1 MMSPRSRSTLPPALR
16 NLTPELDGPLHVG
29 WQRIR
34 AALRGAGLAP
44 GLIARSLHARLGPN
58 ARLLPT
64 ETATID
70 LLEGYF
76 RVEARGQLAE
86 GRFFMV
92 REEERLTARR
102 IVARLRALFPE
113 LGPLALSEERK
124 GRLFLRTTGAFIEIA
139 SEAVHEQE
147 VSHGWVRRT
156 VTVDAIVDAVN
167 RLLRFYDEP
176 LRLLPLASPD
186 GVNAFLA
193 ADQRAALLLDT
204 VDLWAEAIED
214 LDGFAAWGDGGAKDV
229 GSQVA

>member
-1 MMSPRSRSTLPPALR
+1 MKLRRSPSSLPPALR

-34 AALRGAGLAP
+34 AAFRGAGLAS
-44 GLIARSLHARLGPN
+44 GLVARSLHGRLGPN

-64 ETATID
+64 ERATME

-76 RVEARGQLAE
+76 RVDARGQLDE
-86 GRFFMV
+86 GRFFVV
-92 REEERLTARR
+92 REDERLTARR
-102 IVARLRALFPE
+102 IVARIRALFPE
-113 LGPLALSEERK
+113 LGPLTLSEERK
-124 GRLFLRTTGAFIEIA
+124 GRLFLRTTGAFIEITP
-139 SEAVHEQE
+139 EAVDQQE
-147 VSHGWVRRT
+147 VSQGWVRRT
-156 VTVDAIVDAVN
+156 VTIDAIVDAVN

-186 GVNAFLA
+186 GTNAFLA
-193 ADQRAALLLDT
+193 ADHRAARLLDT

-214 LDGFAAWGDGGAKDV
+214 LDAFAAWGDGHTKV